1 MQDERRGRTDHRAV
15 ADRRAVVRFDAP
27 DRRNDVAVDAI
38 GSLHRIE
45 MRAVFGENATTVGDA
60 RVGDEDIEIFPRRLG
75 ELGLRV
81 EEIHDPQ
88 VGRNARQQLIEH
100 LARHVA
106 ALRQRPD
113 RFEAGAEI
121 RRRGADRGRLHQ
133 RMAGGAVFAGP
144 FARRHRPGGLA
155 ICGGRRLRRRA
166 FRATRTASGGR
177 NFARPRARRP
187 RSAPSIRTSW
197 QRRPAISA
205 TDSCSSSGPSPA

>member
-1 MQDERRGRTDHRAV
+1 MPRPSA
-15 ADRRAVVRFDAP
+15 
-27 DRRNDVAVDAI
+27 
-38 GSLHRIE
+38 
-45 MRAVFGENATTVGDA
+45 MRASVTRISRYSHGALVNSGCEF
-60 RVGDEDIEIFPRRLG
+60 
-75 ELGLRV
+75 

-100 LARHVA
+100 RARHVA

-144 FARRHRPGGLA
+144 FARRLTLAPGSALGSVPRPRAASAPG
-155 ICGGRRLRRRA
+155 A

-177 NFARPRARRP
+177 NFARPPARRP
-187 RSAPSIRTSW
+187 RSAPSIRKSR

-205 TDSCSSSGPSPA
+205 ADLYSSSGPSPAQTQLRDLQPLLAVPCYMVAKSPSHNPPALFTRRSFLPE